1 MQAIVQFED
10 LTGNLEE
17 VVSDFTARVG
27 GVTRPEPVTPPV
39 SHTTAPTRLRIRA
52 LDADADSLSLH
63 MSWRAPEANA
73 AAVTGYRFR
82 VFEGSATRR
91 VWPPVVDWTPVPEP
105 LYEQNGRY
113 EHTVRLGVASAYTVW
128 LRAALTNGFSDHAQA
143 DVYHLHTVAVEF
155 EEPPDRVAL
164 IGNYPNPFNPSTGI
178 VYELPGPGPVR
189 LAVYDMIGREVRVL
203 VDAHRTAGR
212 HTVRFDA
219 EGLPTGTY
227 ACVLTAGS
235 VAITRVM
242 VLVR

>member
-1 MQAIVQFED
+1 
-10 LTGNLEE
+10 
-17 VVSDFTARVG
+17 
-27 GVTRPEPVTPPV
+27 
-39 SHTTAPTRLRIRA
+39 
-52 LDADADSLSLH
+52 
-63 MSWRAPEANA
+63 MSWQAPNANA
-73 AAVTGYRFR
+73 ADVTGYRFR
-82 VFEGSATRR
+82 IFEGPATRR

-105 LYEQNGRY
+105 LYERNGRY
-113 EHTVRLGVASAYTVW
+113 EHTVRLGLESAYTVW
-128 LRAALTNGFSDHAQA
+128 LRAALTNDGVSDHAQA
-143 DVYHLHTVAVEF
+143 DVYHLHTVAVES

-178 VYELPGPGPVR
+178 VYELPEPGPVR

>member
-39 SHTTAPTRLRIRA
+39 SHTTAPARLRIRA
-52 LDADADSLSLH
+52 LDADADSMSLH

-143 DVYHLHTVAVEF
+143 DLSYPVAAES

-178 VYELPGPGPVR
+178 VYELPEPGPVR

-203 VDAHRTAGR
+203 ADAHRTAGR